1 MRNLSG
7 FPIQHP
13 WESVADGIKIVGPL
27 KWEIVVRDALG
38 ADVRAKVVVGKV
50 MVVVAVKL
58 LKQNDC
64 VAEGYDLFVV
74 KIAYS
79 LLI

>member
-13 WESVADGIKIVGPL
+13 LESVADGIKIVGPL
-27 KWEIVVRDALG
+27 KREIVDHNALG
-38 ADVRAKVVVGKV
+38 AAGRAKVVVGKM

-58 LKQNDC
+58 LKQNDG
-64 VAEGYDLFVV
+64 VAEGSDLSVV
-74 KIAYS
+74 KIAYL